1 MTTNTF
7 NIKGLTQAEVKLA
20 REKFGQNAL
29 NYKKENG
36 ILDAIKSLAKEPM
49 IFSIANSFC

>member
-1 MTTNTF
+1 VTTNTF